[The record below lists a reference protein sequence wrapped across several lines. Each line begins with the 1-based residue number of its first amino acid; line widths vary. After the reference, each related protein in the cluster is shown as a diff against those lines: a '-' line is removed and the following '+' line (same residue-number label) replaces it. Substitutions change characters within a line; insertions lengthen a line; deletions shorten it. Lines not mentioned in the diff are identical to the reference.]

1 MREKTESEKLQEETQ
16 KQFVA
21 QKIGEL
27 NKYLDYLF
35 KELAE
40 SGVFYMRNQALNS
53 ICLLVW
59 MLSVIARAYYPL
71 SFWAILNENLANLL
85 FWLMLLRVWLFC
97 VPWNLGAINE
107 IRGCLKTLEHLG
119 MIDPLDSDRHKKL
132 KIAEESKIAKLWD
145 WLKQKARSEAYMPA

>member
-21 QKIGEL
+21 QKINEL

-40 SGVFYMRNQALNS
+40 SGVFYLRNQALNS

-59 MLSVIARAYYPL
+59 MLSVVALAFSPV
-71 SFWAILNENLANLL
+71 SAWATINEALANLL
-85 FWLMLLRVWLFC
+85 FWGCLLRVWLFC
-97 VPWNLGAINE
+97 VPWNIGAINE
-107 IRGCLKTLEHLG
+107 IRGCLKALEHLG

-132 KIAEESKIAKLWD
+132 KMAEESKIAKLWD
-145 WLKQKARSEAYMPA
+145 WLKQKARSEAYSPA